1 MRTHF
6 LCIKPPG
13 FDKHL
18 FNIYLYEIFIKEK
31 KKMYRCEVG
40 IQKHIFTYPAFLT
53 APVQLNEAA
62 AVPVCLP
69 RYGEF

>member
-1 MRTHF
+1 MR
-6 LCIKPPG
+6 
-13 FDKHL
+13 
-18 FNIYLYEIFIKEK
+18 EK
-31 KKMYRCEVG
+31 NENM
-40 IQKHIFTYPAFLT
+40 FTYPAFLT